1 LFTAILV
8 ISPVNVRTASGRA
21 IKNQQIWLLVKL
33 HEHQVMVIYYLQFFQ
48 YVIHGLNRCYIHVC
62 VDISLF
68 LSYHVGGTA
77 SLLMGNGSI

>member
-1 LFTAILV
+1 
-8 ISPVNVRTASGRA
+8 
-21 IKNQQIWLLVKL
+21 
-33 HEHQVMVIYYLQFFQ
+33 MVIYYLQFFQ
-48 YVIHGLNRCYIHVC
+48 YVIHLSGGLNRCYIHVC